1 MADPNAALRP
11 DFNPAKLTIPALRG
25 VLLEFAPETLSSL
38 ASAKKADL
46 VRAYNEHVL
55 PQAPRLL
62 AERLAV
68 RADGTAIQRVH
79 NAPQTSS
86 DGAVPLPAATRKR
99 AAPPAKTTAR
109 AKRASSRQ
117 PSVVE
122 SEDGAGASTSK
133 RTRRAP
139 AKRDLS
145 DSETDEAPPE
155 PKRRTKAARREP
167 SVVEEPVEV
176 RHAATQP
183 VLTF

>member
-1 MADPNAALRP
+1 MADPNAALQP

-46 VRAYNEHVL
+46 VRAYNVHVL

-79 NAPQTSS
+79 NARTSS
-86 DGAVPLPAATRKR
+86 DGAVPLPTTTATRKR
-99 AAPPAKTTAR
+99 PAPPAKATTAR

-117 PSVVE
+117 PSVAE

-145 DSETDEAPPE
+145 ESDTDEAPAE

-176 RHAATQP
+176 RIVASS
-183 VLTF
+183 VV